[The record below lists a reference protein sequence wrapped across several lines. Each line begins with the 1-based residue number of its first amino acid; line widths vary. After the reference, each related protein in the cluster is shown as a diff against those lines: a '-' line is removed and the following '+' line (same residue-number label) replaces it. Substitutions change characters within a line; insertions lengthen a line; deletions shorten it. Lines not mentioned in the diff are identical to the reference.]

1 MGSFDW
7 GIFALLTAITVFI
20 VSSVFKYV
28 RDYRA
33 RWTIFVCMAS
43 VFMYSGVGIAYPEV
57 NNSYV
62 ISFAAFVLAFCLPFR
77 WFNITNNSEEL
88 SNVDVCLLNNF
99 KTLEK
104 VAVFYLFLQLV
115 PSIYPEFR
123 LFQPFTVRDDYWG
136 TMEYLK
142 NDPINKIAGTLSMLI
157 KPFFYAYLVC
167 YVMKNPKGKKHL
179 IFFLLVILLHYLE
192 LHYIARNSIATS
204 LTEFLVLAFCL
215 KGNRI
220 EIKRKHLVIFAC
232 IILALFPLAFV
243 YKLMVTGMDFQN
255 LGISY
260 GEMAS
265 LLAEQEFTYPRYY
278 DGILSSNRYNNF
290 TVLSFLLYVICI
302 PIPSFLWPGKP
313 SLGFADAFTNGVL
326 GLSRGDTG
334 FYIVLP
340 SAMGESL
347 MVGGLWFSWIFA
359 LISGS
364 AIAIV
369 TRYISKHTTLIYY
382 LFYLVV
388 QCATYGRGGTAGL
401 LPTYITGIL
410 GFFLFDM
417 YIRKVRK

>member
-7 GIFALLTAITVFI
+7 GIFALLTAVTVSIILF
-20 VSSVFKYV
+20 VFQRV

-33 RWTIFVCMAS
+33 RWTILVCMAS
-43 VFMYSGVGIAYPEV
+43 VFLYSGVGIAYTAID
-57 NNSYV
+57 NMYI

-77 WFNITNNSEEL
+77 WFNIKDNCEEL

-142 NDPINKIAGTLSMLI
+142 DDPINKIAGTLSMLI

-243 YKLMVTGMDFQN
+243 YKLMVTGMDYQN

-260 GEMAS
+260 GDMAS
-265 LLAEQEFTYPRYY
+265 LMVEQEFTYPGYY
-278 DGILSSNRYNNF
+278 DGILASNHYNNYSI
-290 TVLSFLLYVICI
+290 LNFLLYVICL

-313 SLGFADAFTNGVL
+313 TLVFADSFTYGVL

-340 SAMGESL
+340 SALGESF
-347 MVGGLWFSWIFA
+347 MVGGLWFSWLFA

-364 AIAIV
+364 ALAIM
-369 TRYISKHTTLIYY
+369 TRYTSKHTTLIYY
-382 LFYLVV
+382 LFYLIV
-388 QCATYGRGGTAGL
+388 QSATYGRGGVTGL
-401 LPTYITGIL
+401 LPTYITGML
-410 GFFLFDM
+410 GFLIFDFFK
-417 YIRKVRK
+417 RNKF